1 MDEQVWDLLRAD
13 DLEGLADL
21 MNAWAGSKIV
31 EVDEEG
37 IGIVKGVEITDV
49 QRFRRLAREDP
60 AAALNLVRGPPSIGE
75 DSAWPE
81 IGYDSPWAEE
91 ARQEFQAEIVATA
104 HSACRLDPANAADY
118 LRQGLTGAPADT
130 SLWISLFD
138 VAMRAGSKRALDMA
152 YGWAEQT
159 YATGGDGTVPAV
171 VTDAYERW
179 RAELL

>member
-1 MDEQVWDLLRAD
+1 VDEQVWELLRAD

-21 MNAWAGSKIV
+21 MNTWAGSKIV
-31 EVDEEG
+31 EVDEDG
-37 IGIVKGVEITDV
+37 IGIVKGFEITEV

-60 AAALNLVRGPPSIGE
+60 AAALNLVRGPPSIGC
-75 DSAWPE
+75 DSSWPE

-91 ARQEFQAEIVATA
+91 ARKEFQAEIVATA
-104 HSACRLDPANAADY
+104 HSACRLDPAHAADY

-138 VAMRAGSKRALDMA
+138 VAIRGGSRRALDMA
-152 YGWAEQT
+152 YGWAEKT

-171 VTDAYERW
+171 VRHAYER
-179 RAELL
+179 RCAELL